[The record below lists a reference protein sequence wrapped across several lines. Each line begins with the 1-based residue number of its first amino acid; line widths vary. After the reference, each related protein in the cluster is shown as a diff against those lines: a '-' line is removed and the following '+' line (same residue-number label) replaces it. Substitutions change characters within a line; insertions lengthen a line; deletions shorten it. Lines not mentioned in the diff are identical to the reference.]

1 MFENY
6 NNKVNMLLAEYQA
19 SYESLSQKHQ
29 LDIQLLNTEF
39 ETKKT
44 ELFNEYRAAVQE
56 NDKLIAESVSDWKEE
71 MAKSLL
77 SINDMN
83 EKELV
88 DYAKSLWIKAS
99 VKDARKDTEDKII
112 NKLAE

>member
-56 NDKLIAESVSDWKEE
+56 NDKLIAESVSDWKEK

-88 DYAKSLWIKAS
+88 AYAKSLWINAS